1 MIYNTLHNK
10 WARLALAILGELLC
24 AAAQVVFLVPMGLYT
39 GGLMGLCQV
48 IRTLAQS
55 IPGVGGYDFAG
66 ILYYLMNI
74 PLLAFAWK
82 SLGKGL
88 VIRTLI
94 CTTAYSLFYSVVPV
108 PSAPILEDVLTSC
121 LIGGILV
128 GVGSGIVLTCG
139 CSGGGLD
146 IFGLALSKRGSKF
159 TVGKFSLGFNAVLY
173 GACAIL
179 FSPAAAIYSVI
190 YTYFSAMV
198 IDRTHQQN
206 VNVQAMIFTKEEVA
220 PLGKYVIDKLGR
232 SVTYWSATGA
242 YTGQPIHV
250 LFVCLSKYEIE
261 ELRHAVHTMDPH
273 AFLAIQ
279 EGVRVDGNFI
289 RRLDN

>member
-10 WARLALAILGELLC
+10 WARLTLAILGELLV
-24 AAAQVVFLVPMGLYT
+24 AAAQNLFLVPMGLYT

-48 IRTLAQS
+48 IRTLVQG
-55 IPGVGGYDFAG
+55 IPGVGSYDFAG
-66 ILYYLMNI
+66 ILYYIMNI
-74 PLLAFAWK
+74 PLLIFAWK

-94 CTTAYSLFYSVVPV
+94 CTTAYSLFYSIVPV
-108 PSAPILEDVLTSC
+108 PDTLILGDILASC

-179 FSPAAAIYSVI
+179 FTPSTAIYSVI
-190 YTYFSAMV
+190 YTYFSALV

-220 PLGKYVIDKLGR
+220 PLGKYITDKLGR
-232 SVTYWSATGA
+232 GVTYWGGTGA
-242 YTGQPIHV
+242 YTGQPLHV

-261 ELRHAVHTMDPH
+261 ELRHTVHSMDPH